1 MAAQTGCCI
10 HRGAASVQCAEGR
23 ISTKS
28 NLVNGAFIYKDVAVS
43 LAENISRDLY
53 VAVPQAANDLLTLD
67 GVLGSVVAVKFD
79 DTISI
84 SARSLGEINVQVLM
98 EYLGGGGH
106 LTMAGAQLKGVTLEE
121 AKEKIKESIDNYK
134 K

>member
-1 MAAQTGCCI
+1 M
-10 HRGAASVQCAEGR
+10 
-23 ISTKS
+23 
-28 NLVNGAFIYKDVAVS
+28 VNGAFVYKDVAVS
-43 LAENISRDLY
+43 MADNMTRDLY

-67 GVLGSVVAVKFD
+67 GVRGSVVAVKFD
-79 DTISI
+79 DVIQI

-106 LTMAGAQLKGVTLEE
+106 LTMAGAQLRGRTLDE
-121 AKEKIKESIDNYK
+121 AREKIKESIDNYK

>member
-1 MAAQTGCCI
+1 MCLF
-10 HRGAASVQCAEGR
+10 HR
-23 ISTKS
+23 
-28 NLVNGAFIYKDVAVS
+28 
-43 LAENISRDLY
+43 
-53 VAVPQAANDLLTLD
+53 LLTLD
-67 GVLGSVVAVKFD
+67 GVRGSVVAVKFND
-79 DTISI
+79 VIRI

-106 LTMAGAQLKGVTLEE
+106 LTMAGAQLKGVSLEE